1 MSTVGAYILQTS
13 LTLLG
18 ICLLAW
24 LLISV
29 SRRLGVSANAG
40 PVGLVGRLALDAKRS
55 VYLVRVGRR
64 VLVLGGSEAGLT
76 SLAEL
81 GEEELSESAAEPMQS
96 AYDSK
101 PAKNAFGKLLTD
113 KLNGG
118 APLRSHRRRA
128 ATNDSDEPT

>member
-1 MSTVGAYILQTS
+1 MSTVGAYIVQTS
-13 LTLLG
+13 LTLVG
-18 ICLLAW
+18 IALLAW
-24 LLISV
+24 LLIGV

-81 GEEELSESAAEPMQS
+81 SDEEL
-96 AYDSK
+96 DSGTV
-101 PAKNAFGKLLTD
+101 PEQRTNPTQAGASVFGKLLKE
-113 KLNGG
+113 KLKRDTM
-118 APLRSHRRRA
+118 PKQ
-128 ATNDSDEPT
+128 EPGSAQPSPDRERP